1 MRCQT
6 CNNEIASGS
15 ACIYCAARE
24 SDIID
29 DEEVLEDVDQMAEE
43 QAETSEHPVTTTPPE
58 SRKTTKPDQASA
70 YRRTLVILALI
81 FGALLVGFGAYWFLR
96 DGQTGGAILRE
107 DIPDPLSESEAENS
121 VTAIEPSEQTPYIA
135 TVSDTAVAEVLKENS
150 TFAAYRDSLNSI
162 TDTLQGVFAS
172 YSCEPTC
179 FAWFDVKNQGG
190 KELRPFYCPFS
201 TVSGYP
207 LNRLPKDGSTWSI
220 IIRETAIEMEAGE
233 AKRGW
238 PVVYELI
245 ELRRILNVARAS
257 EKPSPSGV
265 YREYEVDEAPV
276 FRASDPHAW
285 AYLDTRKY
293 PEAEKNLGIEGMVAV
308 SFIVGHDGKV
318 RQVEIEESSPYLRFN
333 DEALRLVKAMPTW
346 TAPGRRNGVPVN
358 VRMVV
363 RVDFGPQ

>member
-1 MRCQT
+1 MRCPT
-6 CNNEIASGS
+6 CNNEIATGS
-15 ACIYCAARE
+15 ACIFCAALE

-29 DEEVLEDVDQMAEE
+29 EEEVLEDVDQITEE
-43 QAETSEHPVTTTPPE
+43 PAETSEYPTSTTPPG
-58 SRKTTKPDQASA
+58 SRKTTKPAGAPA
-70 YRRTLVILALI
+70 YRRTLVILGLF

-96 DGQTGGAILRE
+96 DGQIGVAILRE
-107 DIPDPLSESEAENS
+107 GVPDPQGEPEAENR
-121 VTAIEPSEQTPYIA
+121 VTAMEPTEQAPHTA

-150 TFAAYRDSLNSI
+150 TFAAYRDSLNRI

-190 KELRPFYCPFS
+190 KELRPFYCQFS

-207 LNRLPKDGSTWSI
+207 LNRLPKDGSTWSLI
-220 IIRETAIEMEAGE
+220 TRETAIEMEAVE

-257 EKPSPSGV
+257 KKPSPSGV
-265 YREYEVDEAPV
+265 YQEYEVDDAPV

-293 PEAEKNLGIEGMVAV
+293 PEVERNLGISGVVMV
-308 SFIVGHDGKV
+308 SFIVGNDGKV
-318 RQVEIEESSPYLRFN
+318 SQVEIEEFSPYLSFN
-333 DEALRLVKAMPTW
+333 EEAVRLVKAMPTW
-346 TAPGRRNGVPVN
+346 ISPGRKNGKSVN
-358 VRMVV
+358 VRMVM
-363 RVDFGPQ
+363 RVDFEPK